1 MPEPMGSY
9 VPPMDLIPVGDG
21 EYTMY
26 LVLAKQPRK
35 FDNDV
40 ADGGLTLQRMID
52 EGILTGELAD
62 PDSDSEA
69 TWGFDFHK
77 LVEVKGLQPLKVHIF
92 TYNSKFP
99 LQCFFYNGGT
109 QEIQFMLEL

>member
-1 MPEPMGSY
+1 M
-9 VPPMDLIPVGDG
+9 GDG